1 MTKILVIED
10 HPTSRELMTYILR
23 CTGYEVIET
32 GDGRTGLELA
42 RTQRPDLVI
51 SDVQLPGMNGFE
63 IVAAIKR
70 DPALSAIPVVAVTA
84 SAMSGDRE
92 NIIAAGFDDY
102 LSKPIDP
109 EIFAHQIAR
118 HLAPPRSGP

>member
-23 CTGYEVIET
+23 CTGHEVIET
-32 GDGRTGLELA
+32 GDGRAGLDLA
-42 RTQRPDLVI
+42 RAHRPDLVI

-70 DPALSAIPVVAVTA
+70 DPELAAIPVVAVTA

-118 HLAPPRSGP
+118 HLPPQRSSQ

>member
-10 HPTSRELMTYILR
+10 HPTSRELMTYLLR
-23 CTGYEVIET
+23 CAGHDLVET
-32 GDGRTGLELA
+32 GDGREGFDLA
-42 RTQRPDLVI
+42 RTHRPDLVI

-70 DPALSAIPVVAVTA
+70 DPALAGTPVVAVTA

-109 EIFAHQIAR
+109 ETFAQQIAR
-118 HLAPPRSGP
+118 HLPPQRSSR